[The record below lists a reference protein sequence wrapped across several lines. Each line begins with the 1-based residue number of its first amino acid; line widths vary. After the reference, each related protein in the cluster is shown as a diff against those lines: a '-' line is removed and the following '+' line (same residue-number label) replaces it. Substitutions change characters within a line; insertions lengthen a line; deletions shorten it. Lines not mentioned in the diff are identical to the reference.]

1 MFRKGKAVGLFDNN
15 RPVAINVGASSGNLG
30 GVKINGQVWE
40 GTPQVN
46 GYPQA
51 AGFGAVITAQVG
63 RKQVILGVGGFYP
76 NQTEA

>member
-1 MFRKGKAVGLFDNN
+1 MGLFDQAGY
-15 RPVAINVGASSGNLG
+15 PAINVGVASGTQG
-30 GVKINGQVWE
+30 EVKINGEVWA

-51 AGFGAVITAQVG
+51 AGGAVVTAQVG
-63 RKQVILGVGGFYP
+63 RKQVVLGVGGFYP

>member
-1 MFRKGKAVGLFDNN
+1 MGLFDNN
-15 RPVAINVGASSGNLG
+15 GPVSINVGASSGTQG
-30 GVKINGQVWE
+30 GVKINGQLWE

-46 GYPQA
+46 GNPQA
-51 AGFGAVITAQVG
+51 SGYGAVITAQVG